1 MCNFVSWIQ
10 FEGEEYFITNS
21 DLDSKEGK
29 KLLAPD
35 VIDDLCGHGA
45 ILSFYPE
52 LKTKGTKKECEDF
65 NSQGNFPVSIA
76 TAIKK
81 GQLGRIGICEKVLNA
96 EGLRRYNKIKDP
108 ALAECNKIAVQ
119 AWAEYN
125 KIAAQAFIKI
135 VSQKMFRN
143 KDWK

>member
-81 GQLGRIGICEKVLNA
+81 GGLSKIGICIDILNA
-96 EGLRRYNKIKDP
+96 AGLKQYKKIKAP
-108 ALAECNKIAVQ
+108 AWEQYKKIKAQ
-119 AWAEYN
+119 ALAEYN